1 MKQKGIKMLQDFG
14 EFLSETRM
22 REHISVAELCM
33 ELHVSKRLYNGVWKG
48 SAKDILHYRQIYQYL
63 WQEGDELTRCRMD
76 KALLEFFH

>member
-1 MKQKGIKMLQDFG
+1 MNSNDIKMLQKFS

-22 REHISVAELCM
+22 KEGIRVAELCS

-48 SAKDILHYRQIYQYL
+48 TSKNIRHYRLIYQYL
-63 WQEGDELTRCRMD
+63 WKEGDEQTRRKMD